1 MFSISEYQ
9 KSIEES
15 VGSIVNDKFIE
26 KKELEIE
33 QLNIQKNQLKKELKR
48 LDDTIS
54 SNNKFKKYIV
64 DCQII

>member
-33 QLNIQKNQLKKELKR
+33 QLNIQKNQLK
-48 LDDTIS
+48 
-54 SNNKFKKYIV
+54 N
-64 DCQII
+64 IIDHLIH